1 MTIQDLLTKD
11 FRKNILPEVI
21 RFMSIFGNII
31 IFFYFSGWVDLSW
44 KERKIRYGPQIFK
57 ADNIKDMF
65 FYETIEDRTIKPTGP
80 DDRYYDLSE
89 DHIVSQI
96 NCLNMIT
103 LLAAVLLTI
112 KQLTFTRPE
121 INSFHEKIYLLAQEK
136 VTAGLLVL
144 LSLFKFFYQLWE
156 RHSPKVKFYTYSAVD
171 IYNLILILSSITC
184 FYSSISFRYEMRMA
198 EKRMTLKIVSF
209 FKHLSFVFFIMFLIY
224 VTFLNEN
231 HCIFLAYLIVILFD
245 LFRIVKMIFHQKK
258 SKALE
263 IRDFVVSIKWIS
275 FTMVALIVTGPLI
288 YSSVRNYYLPKDP
301 TKIKVVDAANRVDG
315 IRWFFIMLNYLSLY
329 IQGNPN
335 KNNWIISDMRL
346 LTLTSIYGLL
356 FSVCALEYFASVE
369 AGASLDLFDIHLT
382 DKFDMNEKKDHE
394 EKEDLVST
402 KSHMY
407 NYFMNK
413 VFSILGM
420 TEDQIFNGTYNLKP
434 QFARELQQ
442 GSPNLNN
449 KLESFK
455 TKYINTLKKK
465 NQRIIAN
472 VFLFLKWVNIV

>member
-57 ADNIKDMF
+57 ADDIKDMF
-65 FYETIEDRTIKPTGP
+65 FYETIEDKTNKKTLPVNSI
-80 DDRYYDLSE
+80 DLLNT
-89 DHIVSQI
+89 DLLVPQI
-96 NCLNMIT
+96 NWLNMIT

-144 LSLFKFFYQLWE
+144 LSFFKFFYQLWE
-156 RHSPKVKFYTYSAVD
+156 RHSQKEKFYTYSSVD

-184 FYSSISFRYEMRMA
+184 FYSSLSFRYEMRMA

-209 FKHLSFVFFIMFLIY
+209 LKHLSFVFFIMFLIY

-275 FTMVALIVTGPLI
+275 FTMVVLIVTGPLI
-288 YSSVRNYYLPKDP
+288 YSSVRNYYLSKPGTSSEDAL
-301 TKIKVVDAANRVDG
+301 TKLNGIK
-315 IRWFFIMLNYLSLY
+315 WFFIVLNYLSLY

-335 KNNWIISDMRL
+335 KSNWIISDMRL

-434 QFARELQQ
+434 QFARE
-442 GSPNLNN
+442 
-449 KLESFK
+449 
-455 TKYINTLKKK
+455 
-465 NQRIIAN
+465 
-472 VFLFLKWVNIV
+472 